1 MIAKFRDY
9 SSTHW
14 SAKKIPKFRCLS
26 CKSLIIHDIAKK
38 KLKRNITGLQNQ
50 ATTASHVEEA
60 FINNAENAEI
70 PTHSVIN
77 ADMDEQLDNSNE
89 GWNAH
94 IRLDTNKLFWGL
106 NDDEEDSQDEVE
118 EDGGNVAVEDEVI
131 EAGEDEWK
139 NDGLHVGLMILTIEI
154 GDDP

>member
-1 MIAKFRDY
+1 M
-9 SSTHW
+9 
-14 SAKKIPKFRCLS
+14 
-26 CKSLIIHDIAKK
+26 AKK
-38 KLKRNITGLQNQ
+38 KLKRNITGLWNQ

-60 FINNAENAEI
+60 SIDNAETAEI
-70 PTHSVIN
+70 LTHSVIN
-77 ADMDEQLDNSNE
+77 ADMDKQSDNSDE

-94 IRLDTNKLFWGL
+94 IRLDINKLFWGL

-118 EDGGNVAVEDEVI
+118 EDGGNVEDEVI

-139 NDGLHVGLMILTIEI
+139 NDGLHVGLMILAIEI